1 MDWMQYCVEYQ
12 AYALLELVSCTQ
24 KYIYPFAPTCAAVD
38 VVTCADPVLVAEVS
52 MTVHDAESSHV
63 DSGEWL
69 EQYQMRWLTAQVSV
83 QSHWKVSTVPEFAY
97 VVLPLDGPPDV
108 PDTKLKFSN
117 WMQYF

>member
-1 MDWMQYCVEYQ
+1 
-12 AYALLELVSCTQ
+12 
-24 KYIYPFAPTCAAVD
+24 
-38 VVTCADPVLVAEVS
+38 

-108 PDTKLKFSN
+108 RWAAVSVEKLTVVWADASVTAWEGKKSDVKR
-117 WMQYF
+117 YF